1 VYQPGSYRDRFVV
14 AGQAEYRHRFTKRLG
29 AVVFGGVG
37 SVAPEF
43 GGWEETLGSIGAGF
57 RFVLAPK
64 NNIILRVDV
73 ARGRDET
80 IYYVNVGEA
89 F

>member
-1 VYQPGSYRDRFVV
+1 MGSYRDRFLV
-14 AGQAEYRHRFTKRLG
+14 AAQAEYRHRFTNRIG

-37 SVAPEF
+37 SVAPDF
-43 GGWEETLGSIGAGF
+43 AGWEKTLWSAGAGF

-64 NNIILRVDV
+64 NDISLRVDV

-80 IYYVNVGEA
+80 VYYVGVGEA